1 VNCLAAFIPEEALQQ
16 AKKLDAI
23 LEKTGKPIGPLH
35 GLPVP
40 VKVGIIFPLIL
51 GTGVDQLQDT
61 YWIKGQRTTMGFVA
75 WKDNIATQ
83 DSTMA
88 KILRDSG
95 GKPTLLLTIS
105 KTSFALYY
113 LWHYSMQFRS
123 LPHDT
128 DTFFSTAISCFLR
141 SYNNAANW
149 NASRNMVKSL
159 WPNP

>member
-1 VNCLAAFIPEEALQQ
+1 MPEEALQQ
-16 AKKLDAI
+16 AKELDAI

-40 VKVGIIFPLIL
+40 VKVGILFPFIL
-51 GTGVDQLQDT
+51 GTVVDQLQDT

-95 GKPTLLLTIS
+95 GKPTFPLTMSKSFLHCTFCGIS
-105 KTSFALYY
+105 LYNFV
-113 LWHYSMQFRS
+113 L
-123 LPHDT
+123 
-128 DTFFSTAISCFLR
+128 
-141 SYNNAANW
+141 
-149 NASRNMVKSL
+149 
-159 WPNP
+159 